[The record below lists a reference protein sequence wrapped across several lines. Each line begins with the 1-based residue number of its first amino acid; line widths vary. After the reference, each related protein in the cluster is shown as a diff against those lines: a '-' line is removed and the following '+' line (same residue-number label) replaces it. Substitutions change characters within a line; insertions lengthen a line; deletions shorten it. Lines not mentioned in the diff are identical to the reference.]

1 MKKLFATLIL
11 VVFALAGFFHGTHIN
26 YDQEA
31 DLSTNQSYMGQYP
44 KVPNVV
50 ISPMTNIPF

>member
-11 VVFALAGFFHGTHIN
+11 TLFALASLFHGTHID

-31 DLSTNQSYMGQYP
+31 DLSTNQSYMTQYP

-50 ISPMTNIPF
+50 ISPMTSIPF